1 MMVMR
6 LKEKEAKL
14 MNEDI
19 GSFFDVENSSQ
30 DDNGDDDNDV
40 DDDDDDES
48 VDVNNMSTDELLTLD
63 TRNRRYGF
71 RL

>member
-1 MMVMR
+1 MKIQVV
-6 LKEKEAKL
+6 
-14 MNEDI
+14 
-19 GSFFDVENSSQ
+19 FFVVENSSQ

-40 DDDDDDES
+40 DDDDDDDDES